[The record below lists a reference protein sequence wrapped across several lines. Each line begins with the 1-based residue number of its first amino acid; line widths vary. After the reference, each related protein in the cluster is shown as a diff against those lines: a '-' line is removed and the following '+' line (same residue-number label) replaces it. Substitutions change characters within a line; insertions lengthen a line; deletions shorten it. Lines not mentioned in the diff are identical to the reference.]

1 MSKMATALF
10 VLAPAVFMAGC
21 DIEDLNMDG
30 TRYKE
35 DFHGNFIL
43 KSGGRL
49 EVENFN
55 GSVEITGW
63 DKDSVEVNATK
74 YAPTEELLRNLKIDV
89 ASTADSIRIRSVRPL
104 ERRGNMG
111 VKYIIMAPRRVVLDR
126 IVSSNGSIRL
136 NQLEGNATLKT
147 SNGSIRAN
155 GLKGDVEAHTS
166 NGAVELQDFRGS
178 AVVQTSNGS
187 VKADGLRGRVS
198 ASTSNGT
205 IDVTVA
211 DPEPGQSIKLNT
223 SNGRVNLAMAAWK
236 NNDIIVS
243 TNNSSI
249 TVRLPDKPNARV
261 KASTS
266 NGSIQSDFDVSI
278 QGAMNK
284 HHLDGVMGS
293 GGALLDLTSSNGA
306 IRITRYSPGS

>member
-35 DFHGNFIL
+35 DFRGNFIL
-43 KSGGRL
+43 KSGGCR

-89 ASTADSIRIRSVRPL
+89 ASTADSIRIRSVRPI

-111 VKYIIMAPRRVVLDR
+111 VKYIIMAPRKVVLDR

-147 SNGSIRAN
+147 SNGRIRAN

-187 VKADGLRGRVS
+187 VKADGLRGRV
-198 ASTSNGT
+198 
-205 IDVTVA
+205 
-211 DPEPGQSIKLNT
+211 
-223 SNGRVNLAMAAWK
+223 
-236 NNDIIVS
+236 
-243 TNNSSI
+243 
-249 TVRLPDKPNARV
+249 
-261 KASTS
+261 
-266 NGSIQSDFDVSI
+266 
-278 QGAMNK
+278 
-284 HHLDGVMGS
+284 
-293 GGALLDLTSSNGA
+293 
-306 IRITRYSPGS
+306 